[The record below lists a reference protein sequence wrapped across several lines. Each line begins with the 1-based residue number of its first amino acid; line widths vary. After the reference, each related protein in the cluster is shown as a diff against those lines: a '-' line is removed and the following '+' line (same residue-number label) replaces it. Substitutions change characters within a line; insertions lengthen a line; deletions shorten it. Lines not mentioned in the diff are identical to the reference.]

1 MELQG
6 GKNTHCRSPASAWAA
21 TPCGAQKTDLQEEN
35 KMKKW
40 LSLILVA
47 VLTLSLLAGCA
58 AKTTDQPAA
67 STDTAADTT
76 PADTAA
82 TL

>member
-1 MELQG
+1 
-6 GKNTHCRSPASAWAA
+6 
-21 TPCGAQKTDLQEEN
+21 
-35 KMKKW
+35 MKKW

-67 STDTAADTT
+67 STDTAADAA
-76 PADTAA
+76 PADTADTTDTA
-82 TL
+82 EPAEAETTDGKVLKVGISWAHCNDALF